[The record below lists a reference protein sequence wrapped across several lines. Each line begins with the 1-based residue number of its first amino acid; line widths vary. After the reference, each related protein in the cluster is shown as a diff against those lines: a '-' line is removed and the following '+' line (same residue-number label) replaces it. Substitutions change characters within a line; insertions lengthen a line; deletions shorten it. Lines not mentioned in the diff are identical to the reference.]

1 MTSLFFS
8 TKSTQKAKY
17 SIPNPLDYET
27 VLGILHN
34 QTLLQQVFW
43 PASLNTPIQEE
54 NRAGPDLT
62 NISIGLPD
70 PKVNWSLSTHANG
83 VTCIEEMPL
92 GFVATVTYTVYRA
105 DADAT
110 TSEAEPNLL
119 KPGTLSDSKLY
130 LEEERTIRALKPIL
144 GWINFNDGPIIKTQN
159 LARLLEEISRNG
171 NDIGSALASLCSAG
185 KADKF
190 KEE

>member
-1 MTSLFFS
+1 M
-8 TKSTQKAKY
+8 
-17 SIPNPLDYET
+17 
-27 VLGILHN
+27 
-34 QTLLQQVFW
+34 
-43 PASLNTPIQEE
+43 
-54 NRAGPDLT
+54 T

-92 GFVATVTYTVYRA
+92 GFVATVTYTVSRA

-144 GWINFNDGPIIKTQN
+144 GWINFNDGPILKTRN